1 MELIIV
7 GIQSKLWTLNS
18 LHFSLH
24 QQHILAKISGYEW
37 TLDKSTGTKSV
48 INEGHAEQL
57 EIGRYKSQV

>member
-18 LHFSLH
+18 FHFSLH
-24 QQHILAKISGYEW
+24 QQHILAKISGYEC
-37 TLDKSTGTKSV
+37 TLDKLTGTKSV

-57 EIGRYKSQV
+57 EIGRHKSQV